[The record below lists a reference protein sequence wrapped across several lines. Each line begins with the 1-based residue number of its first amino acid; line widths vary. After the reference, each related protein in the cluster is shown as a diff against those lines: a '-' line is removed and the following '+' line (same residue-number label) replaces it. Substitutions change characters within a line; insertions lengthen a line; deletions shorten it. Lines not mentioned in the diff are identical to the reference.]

1 MPVFEEW
8 RVADLCSRRVR
19 VRVWN
24 VASPRPAH
32 LDSDNSRRNDTS
44 RNRIGFRNATTASLY
59 AYRRTLSCVA
69 VPLLH
74 IATTL
79 SHINIVYR
87 AD

>member
-32 LDSDNSRRNDTS
+32 LDSDNSRRN
-44 RNRIGFRNATTASLY
+44 RIGFRNATTASLY

-74 IATTL
+74 IAIATL
-79 SHINIVYR
+79 SHIDIVYR

>member
-8 RVADLCSRRVR
+8 RVAGLCSRRVR
-19 VRVWN
+19 VTVWK

-32 LDSDNSRRNDTS
+32 LNSDNSGRNDTS
-44 RNRIGFRNATTASLY
+44 RTRIGFRNTTAASLY

-69 VPLLH
+69 ASLLH

-79 SHINIVYR
+79 SHIDIFYR

>member
-1 MPVFEEW
+1 MPVFEER
-8 RVADLCSRRVR
+8 RVAGLCSRRVR
-19 VRVWN
+19 VSVWN

-32 LDSDNSRRNDTS
+32 MDSDNCRRKDTS
-44 RNRIGFRNATTASLY
+44 RTGIGFRNVTTASLY
-59 AYRRTLSCVA
+59 PYRRTVSCVA

-79 SHINIVYR
+79 SHIDIVYR

>member
-1 MPVFEEW
+1 MPVIEEC
-8 RVADLCSRRVR
+8 RVADLCLRRVR

-32 LDSDNSRRNDTS
+32 LDSDNSWRNDTS

-79 SHINIVYR
+79 SHIDIVYR